1 MDRLILSFFAF
12 FLLFVSKFFYSLN
25 YCMTSFHL
33 RYVFDQHFDFN
44 ERNFN
49 CLLVLS
55 TECVCE
61 LWVCVCFHRTFYLHQ
76 VIYLFLSHYNQSTM
90 CQNRHE
96 NYFRWMVLCSFPR
109 CAQTQVDDEE
119 WKKNKTNCSN
129 VGSIFVMQINNWN
142 LKWNEFNV
150 NELCAHEMCACVR
163 YVWHGWCFHSIIS
176 SRSTL

>member
-55 TECVCE
+55 TECVCVSCE
-61 LWVCVCFHRTFYLHQ
+61 CVCVSTAHF
-76 VIYLFLSHYNQSTM
+76 IYTKLYICSYHITINQQCAKIGMKTIFGGW
-90 CQNRHE
+90 CCVPFRVVHKP
-96 NYFRWMVLCSFPR
+96 RWMMR
-109 CAQTQVDDEE
+109 NGRETKRTAQTSVR
-119 WKKNKTNCSN
+119 
-129 VGSIFVMQINNWN
+129 F
-142 LKWNEFNV
+142 L
-150 NELCAHEMCACVR
+150 LCKLTIE
-163 YVWHGWCFHSIIS
+163 I
-176 SRSTL
+176 